1 LTTLIRAFDQ
11 LLASDQSGQ
20 VLEASGEQLHLRPQ
34 QEYPDEISKW
44 VWDDAPAF
52 WKSALTKLAK
62 GE

>member
-1 LTTLIRAFDQ
+1 MTTILDAFDR

-20 VLEASGEQLHLRPQ
+20 VLEASGEHLHLRPQ
-34 QEYPDEISKW
+34 PEYLDDVSKW

-52 WKSALTKLAK
+52 WTAAFTKMAT